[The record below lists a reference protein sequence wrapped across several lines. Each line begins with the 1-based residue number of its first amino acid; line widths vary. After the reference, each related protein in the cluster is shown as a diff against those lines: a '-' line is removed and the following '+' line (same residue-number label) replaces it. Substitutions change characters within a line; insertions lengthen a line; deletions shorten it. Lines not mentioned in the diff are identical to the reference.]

1 MPIRALPSSYSPALF
16 KPPRNPFYKNEKKT
30 VEPHLLHT
38 FVEDFYG
45 EILAISIVGYL
56 RPELD
61 YTTLEALKEAIA
73 ADITLAKNN
82 LEGMEKPASLTE
94 A

>member
-1 MPIRALPSSYSPALF
+1 M
-16 KPPRNPFYKNEKKT
+16 
-30 VEPHLLHT
+30 EPHLLHT
-38 FVEDFYG
+38 FAEDFY
-45 EILAISIVGYL
+45 EETLAISIVGYL

-73 ADITLAKNN
+73 ADITLAKDK
-82 LEGMEKPASLTE
+82 LEGVEKPASIT

>member
-1 MPIRALPSSYSPALF
+1 
-16 KPPRNPFYKNEKKT
+16 

-38 FVEDFYG
+38 FAEDFYG
-45 EILAISIVGYL
+45 EILSISIVGYL

-73 ADITLAKNN
+73 TDITLAKNN
-82 LEGMEKPASLTE
+82 LEGMEKPASITD

>member
-1 MPIRALPSSYSPALF
+1 M
-16 KPPRNPFYKNEKKT
+16 
-30 VEPHLLHT
+30 HT
-38 FVEDFYG
+38 FAEDFY
-45 EILAISIVGYL
+45 EETLAISIVGYL

-73 ADITLAKNN
+73 ADITLAKDK
-82 LEGMEKPASLTE
+82 LEGMEKPASIT

>member
-1 MPIRALPSSYSPALF
+1 M
-16 KPPRNPFYKNEKKT
+16 
-30 VEPHLLHT
+30 EPHLLHT
-38 FVEDFYG
+38 FAEDFYG

-73 ADITLAKNN
+73 TDITLAKNN
-82 LEGMEKPASLTE
+82 LEGMKKPASVTD